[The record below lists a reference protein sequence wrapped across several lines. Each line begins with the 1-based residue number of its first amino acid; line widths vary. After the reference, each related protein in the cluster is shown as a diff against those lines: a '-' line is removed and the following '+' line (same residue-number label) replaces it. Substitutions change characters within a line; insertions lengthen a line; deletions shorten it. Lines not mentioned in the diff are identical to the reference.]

1 MPRAE
6 CGLIRG
12 ECGDSLSCLGREF
25 DPLPLGLRTSVTFRE
40 ESHSLLACR
49 SPGAVRGTVSGH
61 RAGARGRFRGRIR
74 APAGVGGR
82 IAAAGLFPI
91 ADPLGHRA
99 VADAPPGRRVFT
111 SRQRSAVFEGRES
124 GVETIKGWFLRA
136 LFLAGLSLSGRRSG
150 PPGPAPKHGGMRACA
165 RVKYPRRRLRNGATR
180 ARDSIKKCSINQ
192 MLTAFMA
199 L

>member
-74 APAGVGGR
+74 AIRRGGR
-82 IAAAGLFPI
+82 PDRGGGIVSDCRSSRAPCRGGCAAGPESVHEPSTIRRFRGQRIWSGNNQGLFSSGIVSGRPE
-91 ADPLGHRA
+91 PLRSLFR
-99 VADAPPGRRVFT
+99 PPGTGTQAR
-111 SRQRSAVFEGRES
+111 
-124 GVETIKGWFLRA
+124 
-136 LFLAGLSLSGRRSG
+136 
-150 PPGPAPKHGGMRACA
+150 GMRACA

-192 MLTAFMA
+192 LLTAFLA